1 VTVQQTGDELHFQVE
16 HGAEFVP
23 RLAVD
28 FQGRLRSIQVKQ
40 PSLDDVFL
48 HLTGRA
54 IREEEGTLL
63 DKMRVGRKLWTG
75 RR

>member
-1 VTVQQTGDELHFQVE
+1 
-16 HGAEFVP
+16 
-23 RLAVD
+23 
-28 FQGRLRSIQVKQ
+28 VKQ

-54 IREEEGTLL
+54 IREEEGSQLEQMRQVR
-63 DKMRVGRKLWTG
+63 KMWTG

>member
-1 VTVQQTGDELHFQVE
+1 MS

-23 RLAVD
+23 RVAVD
-28 FQGRLRSIQVKQ
+28 FRGRIRSIQVKQ

-48 HLTGRA
+48 QLTGRI
-54 IREEEGTLL
+54 IREEEGTAL
-63 DKMRVGRKLWTG
+63 DRMRQIRKMWTG

>member
-1 VTVQQTGDELHFQVE
+1 MQEVGREYHFQVRG
-16 HGAEFVP
+16 GAEFVP
-23 RLAVD
+23 QVVAA
-28 FQGRLRSIQVKQ
+28 FNGRITSIQVKQ

-54 IREEEGTLL
+54 IREEEGTDLER
-63 DKMRVGRKLWTG
+63 MRQGARLWTG

>member
-1 VTVQQTGDELHFQVE
+1 VV
-16 HGAEFVP
+16 
-23 RLAVD
+23 VD
-28 FQGRLRSIQVKQ
+28 FGERVQSIQVKQ

-54 IREEEGTLL
+54 IREEDAKET
-63 DKMRVGRKLWTG
+63 DQMRQMGRLWTG